1 MKASPLPND
10 QRPGC
15 GHSLLNFLTAQK
27 RRGRS
32 LSSFYDTHN
41 SLGSQLN
48 FAIRHS
54 FQGSPT
60 AQNVTSQLSEG
71 TGELLFYH
79 GTYWSFTA
87 TLSEEQ

>member
-32 LSSFYDTHN
+32 LSSFYDTWFIHN

-54 FQGSPT
+54 FQGRAV
-60 AQNVTSQLSEG
+60 AQNVTSQFSEG

-79 GTYWSFTA
+79 GT
-87 TLSEEQ
+87 